1 MIPQQNVEAL
11 LFSDLS
17 TVSSLTVAKVLQET
31 AGPYKDTFSERER
44 ERERDREMD
53 SEGER

>member
-1 MIPQQNVEAL
+1 MQSFSTYEDIVIPQQHVEAL

-44 ERERDREMD
+44 ER
-53 SEGER
+53 

>member
-1 MIPQQNVEAL
+1 MIPQQQVEAL

-17 TVSSLTVAKVLQET
+17 TVSSLQVAKVLQDT

-44 ERERDREMD
+44 EREIEKWIVRERDE
-53 SEGER
+53 